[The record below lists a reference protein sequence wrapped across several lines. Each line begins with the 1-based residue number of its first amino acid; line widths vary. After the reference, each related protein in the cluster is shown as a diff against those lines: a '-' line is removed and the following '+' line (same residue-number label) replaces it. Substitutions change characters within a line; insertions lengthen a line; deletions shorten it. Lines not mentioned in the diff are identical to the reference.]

1 MRLAVLAAALVALV
15 LASGHTGGSDVL
27 DRIKTEEGF
36 SPKPYSDSRGVLTIG
51 YGTNLAIGITEDEA
65 AFLLH
70 SRLTRVEHCL
80 QRKWGPWR
88 DMPGNVRDAL
98 TDMGYQL
105 GCEGVLEF
113 HDMLAALGNRDWTGA
128 QAAALASKWARE
140 TPKRA
145 HRVADE
151 LTD

>member
-27 DRIKTEEGF
+27 DRIKAEEGF
-36 SPKPYSDSRGVLTIG
+36 SPKPYRDSRGVLTIG

-70 SRLTRVEHCL
+70 SRLTRVEQCIKS
-80 QRKWGPWR
+80 KWGPWS
-88 DMPGNVRDAL
+88 DMPGNVRDVL

-113 HDMLAALGNRDWTGA
+113 QHMLAALAARDYAGA
-128 QAAALASKWARE
+128 QAAALDSKWATE

-145 HRVADE
+145 HRVANE
-151 LTD
+151 FTD